1 MAGMAWF
8 TVRWGGGGRILFCRV
23 DIKGTRTKAEE
34 CVQIL
39 KINLFYCT
47 FVQKITFCI
56 FLKNKNKIILY

>member
-1 MAGMAWF
+1 MAGMGWF

-39 KINLFYCT
+39 KINLFYFCT
-47 FVQKITFCI
+47 ENYFLHI
-56 FLKNKNKIILY
+56 FINKNKIILY